1 MTPDEIAALNRAI
14 ANLFVRWHVG
24 PDVGA
29 RILAIDPKLYD
40 VWWRGELDVVDDD
53 LKLRLV
59 LLLNI
64 HVQLTTFIGSS
75 RRGYD
80 WMSKPN
86 TAFGLSPLCMIADGD
101 LNGLLRLQQYLSA
114 EALG

>member
-1 MTPDEIAALNRAI
+1 MTPEEIAALSRAI
-14 ANLFVRWHVG
+14 ANLFDRWHVG

-29 RILAIDPKLYD
+29 RILAIDPELYNS
-40 VWWRGELDVVDDD
+40 WWRGELDDVDDD

-64 HVQLTTFIGSS
+64 HVQLTAFIGSS
-75 RRGYD
+75 RRGYE

-86 TAFGLSPLCMIADGD
+86 RLFGQSPLDMIADGD
-101 LNGLLRLQQYLSA
+101 LNGLLRLQQYLAA
-114 EALG
+114 EAQG